1 MMDPLDA
8 LNITHI
14 AIILLMVAAFVM
26 WTLPAPCVCKECL
39 FHMAERR
46 RAQEHQRELAHD
58 TEHKGFGFHPDDP
71 DRGNCHHED
80 CPRNRKV

>member
-26 WTLPAPCVCKECL
+26 WTLPAADGTVGQMLATGGAAAEPDPLDLSRRFGPGAGGATRPQPSWPCGK
-39 FHMAERR
+39 
-46 RAQEHQRELAHD
+46 
-58 TEHKGFGFHPDDP
+58 
-71 DRGNCHHED
+71 RG
-80 CPRNRKV
+80 V